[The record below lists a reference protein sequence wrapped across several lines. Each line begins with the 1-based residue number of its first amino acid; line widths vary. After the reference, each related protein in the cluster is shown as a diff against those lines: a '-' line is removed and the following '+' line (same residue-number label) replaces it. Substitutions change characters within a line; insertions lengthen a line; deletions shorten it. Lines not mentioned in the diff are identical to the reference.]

1 MNTEELRESI
11 IRFCSFLH
19 CKQNFYSFNNRCVI
33 NGCVI
38 KRCFLF
44 THSKIRPFV
53 QILPYLGNAKLCID
67 FLLNLGYTKFSKAK
81 AEPAKPVVGLQK
93 LLYIAIQ

>member
-1 MNTEELRESI
+1 M
-11 IRFCSFLH
+11 
-19 CKQNFYSFNNRCVI
+19 
-33 NGCVI
+33 
-38 KRCFLF
+38 
-44 THSKIRPFV
+44 